1 MSKLELQQ
9 LSCHYKHVCAVDAV
23 NLSIQSDGIYT
34 LLGSNG
40 CGKSTL
46 LRAICGLQPFTGSCL
61 LNQKQI
67 HHLSIKQR
75 AQQIAYMGQNST
87 VNLHL
92 PAIEIVAMGFY
103 PMLHPFEKLH
113 PEHHQQALNVMKS
126 LSIDRFASQDFLTLS
141 GGQQQLV
148 LFARTMV
155 RTPSFIVLDEP
166 DSALDFENHHLMFS
180 YLVNYVKNHPCLVL
194 LCTHNPS
201 IALQYSDFLV
211 LMKEGKLIEQVNLH
225 QCTKEQL
232 ETSLQKIYGNIEII
246 SHKQKYIMVGRDC
259 S

>member
-1 MSKLELQQ
+1 MVKLELQE
-9 LSCHYKHVCAVDAV
+9 LSCHYKHFCAVDSV
-23 NLSIQSDGIYT
+23 NLSIQSSGIYT

-46 LRAICGLQPFTGSCL
+46 LRAICGLQPFTGNCQ
-61 LNQKQI
+61 LNQTPI
-67 HHLSIKQR
+67 NRLSIKQR
-75 AQQIAYMGQNST
+75 AQQIAYVGQNSN
-87 VNLHL
+87 VNLQL
-92 PAIEIVAMGFY
+92 PAIEIVALGFY
-103 PMLHPFEKLH
+103 PTLHPFEKLRL
-113 PEHHQQALNVMKS
+113 EHYQQALNVMQT
-126 LSIDRFASQDFLTLS
+126 LSIAHFAQQDFLTLS

-180 YLVNYVKNHPCLVL
+180 YLVKYTQNHPCLVL

-211 LMKEGKLIEQVNLH
+211 LMKERKLLEQVNLH

-232 ETSLQKIYGNIEII
+232 EKSLQKIYGNIELIA
-246 SHKQKYIMVGRDC
+246 HKEKYIMVGRDC
-259 S
+259 V